1 MEIQRIDGIINESW
15 MAQRLGKVTASRLSD
30 VIAKTKTGV
39 STSRQNYLIQLVSE
53 RLTGKKG
60 DSFVN
65 QAMLD
70 GIEREGL
77 ARQLYMQSKSV
88 SVTEVG
94 FFDHPTIAMSGAS
107 PDGAV
112 NAEEDGKYVGLI
124 EIKCPIE
131 TTHTNTLISK
141 SVPSKY
147 MPQIQWQMASV
158 SPNVKWCDF
167 ISYNPNFPDTMQLFV
182 ARVERDDS
190 YIAELETE
198 VIKFLDE
205 VNQTIL
211 KLKE

>member
-1 MEIQRIDGIINESW
+1 MIEQRTEEW
-15 MAQRLGKVTASRLSD
+15 FQQRLGKVTASRISD

-39 STSRQNYLIQLVSE
+39 STSRQNYLVQLISE
-53 RLTGKKG
+53 RITGKKG

-70 GIEREGL
+70 GIERESA
-77 ARQLYMQSKSV
+77 ARALYMLNRDV
-88 SVTEVG
+88 SVIEVG
-94 FFDHPTIAMSGAS
+94 FFDHPVIKNSGAS

-112 NAEEDGKYVGLI
+112 NAEEDGKYAGLI

-147 MPQIQWQMASV
+147 IPQMQWQLACTGA
-158 SPNVKWCDF
+158 KWVDF
-167 ISYNPNFPDTMQLFV
+167 VSYNPNFPMELQLFIV
-182 ARVERDDS
+182 RVDRDDT
-190 YIAELETE
+190 YIAELEAE
-198 VIKFLDE
+198 VLKFLDE
-205 VNQTIL
+205 VDQTIL

>member
-1 MEIQRIDGIINESW
+1 MIEQRTEEW
-15 MAQRLGKVTASRLSD
+15 FEQRLGKVTASRISD

-39 STSRQNYLIQLVSE
+39 PTSRQNYLIQLVSE

-70 GIEREGL
+70 GIEREGA
-77 ARQLYMQSKSV
+77 ARELYERTRGV

-94 FFDHPTIAMSGAS
+94 FFDHPVIKNSGAS

-112 NAEEDGKYVGLI
+112 NAEEDGKYAGLI
-124 EIKCPIE
+124 EVKSPIE
-131 TTHTNTLISK
+131 STHTNTLISK

-147 MPQIQWQMASV
+147 IPQMQWQLACTGA
-158 SPNVKWCDF
+158 KWVDF
-167 ISYNPNFPDTMQLFV
+167 VSYNPNFPEELQLFV
-182 ARVERDDS
+182 ARVDRDDT
-190 YIAELETE
+190 YIGELEAE
-198 VIKFLDE
+198 VVKFLDE
-205 VNQTIL
+205 VDQTII

>member
-1 MEIQRIDGIINESW
+1 MIEQRTEEW
-15 MAQRLGKVTASRLSD
+15 FQQRLGKVTASRISD

-39 STSRQNYLIQLVSE
+39 STSRQNYLVQLVSE
-53 RLTGKKG
+53 RITGKKG

-70 GIEREGL
+70 GIEREGA
-77 ARQLYMQSKSV
+77 ARAIYMLNRDV

-94 FFDHPTIAMSGAS
+94 FFDHPVIKNSGAS

-112 NAEEDGKYVGLI
+112 NAEEEGKYAGLI

-131 TTHTNTLISK
+131 TTHTNTLMSK

-147 MPQIQWQMASV
+147 IPQMQWQLACTGA
-158 SPNVKWCDF
+158 KWVDF
-167 ISYNPNFPDTMQLFV
+167 VSYNPNFPEELQLFV
-182 ARVERDDS
+182 ARVDRDDT
-190 YIAELETE
+190 YIGELEAE
-198 VIKFLDE
+198 VVKFLEE
-205 VNQTIL
+205 VEQTIL

>member
-1 MEIQRIDGIINESW
+1 MIEQRTEEW
-15 MAQRLGKVTASRLSD
+15 FQQRLGKVTASRISD

-39 STSRQNYLIQLVSE
+39 STSRQNYLVQLVSE
-53 RLTGKKG
+53 RITGKKG

-70 GIEREGL
+70 GIEREGA
-77 ARQLYMQSKSV
+77 ARAIYMLNRDV

-94 FFDHPTIAMSGAS
+94 FFDHPVIKNSGAS

-112 NAEEDGKYVGLI
+112 NSEEEGKYAGLI

-131 TTHTNTLISK
+131 TTHTNTLMSK

-147 MPQIQWQMASV
+147 IPQMQWQLACTGA
-158 SPNVKWCDF
+158 KWVDF
-167 ISYNPNFPDTMQLFV
+167 VSYNPNFPMELQLFV
-182 ARVERDDS
+182 ARVDRDDT
-190 YIAELETE
+190 YIGELEAE

-205 VNQTIL
+205 VEQTII

>member
-1 MEIQRIDGIINESW
+1 MIEQRTDEW
-15 MAQRLGKVTASRLSD
+15 FQQRLGKVTASRISD

-39 STSRQNYLIQLVSE
+39 STSRQNYLVQLVSE

-70 GIEREGL
+70 GIERESA
-77 ARQLYMQSKSV
+77 ARELYERTRGV

-94 FFDHPTIAMSGAS
+94 FFDHPVIKNSGAS

-112 NAEEDGKYVGLI
+112 NAEEDGKYAGLI

-131 TTHTNTLISK
+131 TTHTNTLMSK

-147 MPQIQWQMASV
+147 IPQIQWQMASV

-182 ARVERDDS
+182 ARVERDNA
-190 YIAELETE
+190 YIAELEAE
-198 VIKFLDE
+198 VVKFLDE
-205 VNQTIL
+205 VDATIL

>member
-1 MEIQRIDGIINESW
+1 MEAQRIDGVVNESW

-70 GIEREGL
+70 GIERESA
-77 ARQLYMQSKSV
+77 ARELYMRTRGV

-94 FFDHPTIAMSGAS
+94 FFDHPVIKNSGAS

-112 NAEEDGKYVGLI
+112 NAEEDGKYAGLI

-131 TTHTNTLISK
+131 TTHTNTLMSK

-147 MPQIQWQMASV
+147 IPQMQWQLACTGA
-158 SPNVKWCDF
+158 KWVDF
-167 ISYNPNFPDTMQLFV
+167 VSYNPNFPEELQLFV
-182 ARVERDDS
+182 ARVDRDDA
-190 YIAELETE
+190 YIAELEAE

-205 VNQTIL
+205 VDQTII

>member
-1 MEIQRIDGIINESW
+1 MIEQRTEEW
-15 MAQRLGKVTASRLSD
+15 FQQRLGKVTASRISD

-39 STSRQNYLIQLVSE
+39 STSRQNYLVQLVSE

-60 DSFVN
+60 DSYVN

-70 GIEREGL
+70 GIERESA
-77 ARQLYMQSKSV
+77 ARELYMQTRGV

-94 FFDHPTIAMSGAS
+94 FFDHPIIKNSGAS

-112 NAEEDGKYVGLI
+112 NAEEEGKYAGLI

-131 TTHTNTLISK
+131 TTHTNTLMSK

-147 MPQIQWQMASV
+147 IPQIQWQMASV
-158 SPNVKWCDF
+158 SPNVKWVDF
-167 ISYNPNFPDTMQLFV
+167 ISFNPNFPDTMQLFV
-182 ARVERDDS
+182 ARVERDNA
-190 YIAELETE
+190 YIAELEAE

-205 VNQTIL
+205 VDATIL

>member
-1 MEIQRIDGIINESW
+1 MIEQRTEEW
-15 MAQRLGKVTASRLSD
+15 FQQRLGKVTASRISD

-53 RLTGKKG
+53 RITGKKG

-70 GIEREGL
+70 GIERESA
-77 ARQLYMQSKSV
+77 ARELYMRTRGV

-94 FFDHPTIAMSGAS
+94 FFDHPITKNSGAS

-112 NAEEDGKYVGLI
+112 NAEEDGKYAGII

-147 MPQIQWQMASV
+147 VPQMQWQLACTGA
-158 SPNVKWCDF
+158 KWVDF
-167 ISYNPNFPDTMQLFV
+167 VSYNPNFPVELQLFV
-182 ARVERDDS
+182 VTLDRDDT
-190 YIAELETE
+190 YIAELELA
-198 VIKFLDE
+198 VIQFLDE
-205 VNQTIL
+205 VDQTII

>member
-1 MEIQRIDGIINESW
+1 MIEQRTEEW
-15 MAQRLGKVTASRLSD
+15 FQQRLGKVTASRISD

-70 GIEREGL
+70 GIERESA
-77 ARQLYMQSKSV
+77 ARELYERTRGV

-94 FFDHPTIAMSGAS
+94 FFDHPVIKNSGAS

-112 NAEEDGKYVGLI
+112 NAEEDGKYAGLI

-131 TTHTNTLISK
+131 TTHTNTLMSK

-147 MPQIQWQMASV
+147 IPQIQWQMASV

-182 ARVERDDS
+182 ARVDRDDT
-190 YIAELETE
+190 YIAELEAE

-205 VNQTIL
+205 VDQTIL

>member
-1 MEIQRIDGIINESW
+1 MIEQRTDEW
-15 MAQRLGKVTASRLSD
+15 FQQRLGKVTASRISD

-39 STSRQNYLIQLVSE
+39 STSRQNYLVQLVSE

-70 GIEREGL
+70 GIEREGA
-77 ARQLYMQSKSV
+77 ARAIYMLNRDV

-94 FFDHPTIAMSGAS
+94 FFDHPVIKNSGAS

-112 NAEEDGKYVGLI
+112 NAEEEGKYAGLI

-131 TTHTNTLISK
+131 TTHTNTLMSK

-147 MPQIQWQMASV
+147 IPQMQWQLACTGA
-158 SPNVKWCDF
+158 KWVDF
-167 ISYNPNFPDTMQLFV
+167 VSYNPNFPEELQLFV
-182 ARVERDDS
+182 ARVDRDDT
-190 YIAELETE
+190 YIGELEAE

-205 VNQTIL
+205 VEQTII

>member
-1 MEIQRIDGIINESW
+1 MIEQLTEEW
-15 MAQRLGKVTASRLSD
+15 FQQRLGKVTASRISD
-30 VIAKTKTGV
+30 VIAKTKTGA

-70 GIEREGL
+70 GIERESA
-77 ARQLYMQSKSV
+77 ARALYMLNRDV

-94 FFDHPTIAMSGAS
+94 FFDHPVIKNSGAS

-112 NAEEDGKYVGLI
+112 NAEEDGKYAGLI

-131 TTHTNTLISK
+131 TTHTNTLMSK

-147 MPQIQWQMASV
+147 IPQMQWQLACTNASWV
-158 SPNVKWCDF
+158 DF
-167 ISYNPNFPDTMQLFV
+167 VSYNPNFPPKLQLFI
-182 ARVERDDS
+182 ARVDRDQI
-190 YIAELETE
+190 YISELEVE
-198 VIKFLDE
+198 VEKFLDE
-205 VNQTIL
+205 VEQTIL

>member
-1 MEIQRIDGIINESW
+1 MIEQRTEEW
-15 MAQRLGKVTASRLSD
+15 FQQRLGKVTASRISD

-70 GIEREGL
+70 GIERESA
-77 ARQLYMQSKSV
+77 ARELYERTRGV

-94 FFDHPTIAMSGAS
+94 FFDHPIIKNSGAS

-112 NAEEDGKYVGLI
+112 NAEEDGKYAGLI

-131 TTHTNTLISK
+131 TTHTNTLMSK
-141 SVPSKY
+141 EVPSKY
-147 MPQIQWQMASV
+147 KSQIQWQMASV
-158 SPNVKWCDF
+158 SPNVKWVDF
-167 ISYNPNFPDTMQLFV
+167 ISFNPNFPDTMQLFV
-182 ARVERDDS
+182 ARVERDND
-190 YIAELETE
+190 YIAELEAE

-205 VNQTIL
+205 VEQTII

>member
-1 MEIQRIDGIINESW
+1 MIEQRTEEW
-15 MAQRLGKVTASRLSD
+15 FQQRLGKVTASRISD

-39 STSRQNYLIQLVSE
+39 STSRQNYLVQLVSE

-70 GIEREGL
+70 GIEREGA
-77 ARQLYMQSKSV
+77 ARELYMQTRGV

-112 NAEEDGKYVGLI
+112 NAEEDGKYAGLI

-131 TTHTNTLISK
+131 TTHTNTLMSK

-147 MPQIQWQMASV
+147 MPQIQWQMSSV

-167 ISYNPNFPDTMQLFV
+167 ISFNPNFPDTMQLFV
-182 ARVERDDS
+182 ARVERDND
-190 YIAELETE
+190 YIAELEAE
-198 VIKFLDE
+198 VVKFLDE
-205 VNQTIL
+205 VEQTII

>member
-1 MEIQRIDGIINESW
+1 MIEQRTEEW
-15 MAQRLGKVTASRLSD
+15 FQQRLGKVTASRISD

-39 STSRQNYLIQLVSE
+39 STSRQNYLVQPVSE
-53 RLTGKKG
+53 RITGKKG

-65 QAMLD
+65 QVMLD
-70 GIEREGL
+70 GIEREGA
-77 ARQLYMQSKSV
+77 ARELYMRTKGA

-112 NAEEDGKYVGLI
+112 NSEEEGKYVGLI

-147 MPQIQWQMASV
+147 IPQMQWQLACTGA
-158 SPNVKWCDF
+158 KWVDF
-167 ISYNPNFPDTMQLFV
+167 ISYNPNFPVELQLFV
-182 ARVERDDS
+182 SRVDRDND
-190 YIAELETE
+190 YIAELEDE
-198 VIKFLDE
+198 VVKFLDE
-205 VNQTIL
+205 VDQIIL
-211 KLKE
+211 KLKG

>member
-1 MEIQRIDGIINESW
+1 MIEQRTEAWFQS
-15 MAQRLGKVTASRLSD
+15 RLGKVTASRISD

-65 QAMLD
+65 QYMLD
-70 GIEREGL
+70 GIEREPI
-77 ARQLYMQSKSV
+77 AKALYEKLHN
-88 SVTEVG
+88 VTVTDVG
-94 FFDHPTIAMSGAS
+94 FFDHPTIANSGAR

-112 NAEEDGKYVGLI
+112 NAEIEGKFAGLI

-131 TTHTNTLISK
+131 TTHTNTLMSK
-141 SVPSKY
+141 TVPNKY
-147 MPQIQWQMASV
+147 IPQIQWQMASV

-167 ISYNPNFPDTMQLFV
+167 ISFNPNFPDTMQLFV
-182 ARVERDDS
+182 VRVERDDE
-190 YIAELETE
+190 YIASLEVE
-198 VIKFLDE
+198 VKQFLE
-205 VNQTIL
+205 QVEATIL

>member
-1 MEIQRIDGIINESW
+1 MIKQRTEEW
-15 MAQRLGKVTASRLSD
+15 FQQRLGKVTASRISD

-39 STSRQNYLIQLVSE
+39 STSRQNYLVQLVSE

-70 GIEREGL
+70 GIERESA
-77 ARQLYMQSKSV
+77 ARELYMQTRGV

-94 FFDHPTIAMSGAS
+94 FFDHPVIKNSGAS

-112 NAEEDGKYVGLI
+112 NAAEEGKYAGLI

-131 TTHTNTLISK
+131 TTHTNTLMSK
-141 SVPSKY
+141 SIPTKY
-147 MPQIQWQMASV
+147 IPQMQWQLACTGA
-158 SPNVKWCDF
+158 KWVDF
-167 ISYNPNFPDTMQLFV
+167 VSYNPNFPMELQLFV
-182 ARVERDDS
+182 SRVDRDDT
-190 YIAELETE
+190 YIGELEAE

-205 VNQTIL
+205 VEQTII

>member
-1 MEIQRIDGIINESW
+1 MIEQRTDEW
-15 MAQRLGKVTASRLSD
+15 FQQRLGKVTASRISD

-39 STSRQNYLIQLVSE
+39 STSRQNYLVQLVSE

-70 GIEREGL
+70 GIERESA
-77 ARQLYMQSKSV
+77 ARELYMQSKGV

-94 FFDHPTIAMSGAS
+94 FFDHPVIKNSGAS

-112 NAEEDGKYVGLI
+112 NAEEEGKYAGLI

-131 TTHTNTLISK
+131 TTHTNTLMSK

-147 MPQIQWQMASV
+147 IPQIQWQMASV
-158 SPNVKWCDF
+158 SPNVKWVDF
-167 ISYNPNFPDTMQLFV
+167 ISFNPNFPDTMKLFV
-182 ARVERDDS
+182 ARVERDNA
-190 YIAELETE
+190 YIAELEAE

-205 VNQTIL
+205 VDQTIL

>member
-1 MEIQRIDGIINESW
+1 MIEQRTEEW
-15 MAQRLGKVTASRLSD
+15 FQQRLGKVTASRISD

-60 DSFVN
+60 DSYVN

-70 GIEREGL
+70 GIEREDA
-77 ARQLYMQSKSV
+77 ARKLYEIERNISV
-88 SVTEVG
+88 SEVG
-94 FFDHPTIAMSGAS
+94 FFEHPVLSMSGAS

-112 NAEEDGKYVGLI
+112 HAQIEGKYAGLI

-131 TTHTNTLISK
+131 TTHTNTLMSK

-147 MPQIQWQMASV
+147 IPQIQWQMACVGASWV
-158 SPNVKWCDF
+158 DF
-167 ISYNPNFPDTMQLFV
+167 VSYNPNFPPELQLFIS
-182 ARVERDDS
+182 RVDRDQS
-190 YIAELETE
+190 YISELEVE
-198 VIKFLDE
+198 VEKFLEE
-205 VNQTIL
+205 VEQTII

>member
-1 MEIQRIDGIINESW
+1 MEQRTEEW
-15 MAQRLGKVTASRLSD
+15 FQARLGKVTASRISD

-60 DSFVN
+60 DSYVN

-70 GIEREGL
+70 GIEREDA
-77 ARQLYMQSKSV
+77 ARSLYMLNKDV
-88 SVTEVG
+88 DVTEVG
-94 FFDHPTIAMSGAS
+94 FFDHPVIKNSGAS

-112 NAEEDGKYVGLI
+112 HAEIEGKYAGLI

-131 TTHTNTLISK
+131 TTHTNTLMSK

-147 MPQIQWQMASV
+147 IPQMQWQLACTGA
-158 SPNVKWCDF
+158 KWVDF
-167 ISYNPNFPDTMQLFV
+167 VSYNPNFPEELQLFV
-182 ARVERDDS
+182 ARVDRDDA
-190 YIAELETE
+190 YIAELEAE

-205 VNQTIL
+205 VDQTII

>member
-1 MEIQRIDGIINESW
+1 MIEQRTDEW
-15 MAQRLGKVTASRLSD
+15 FQQRLGKVTASRISD

-39 STSRQNYLIQLVSE
+39 STSRQNYLVQLVSE
-53 RLTGKKG
+53 RLTDKKG

-70 GIEREGL
+70 GIERESA
-77 ARQLYMQSKSV
+77 ARELYMQSKGV

-94 FFDHPTIAMSGAS
+94 FFDHPVIKNSGAS

-112 NAEEDGKYVGLI
+112 NAEEEGKYAGLI

-131 TTHTNTLISK
+131 TTHTNTLMSK

-147 MPQIQWQMASV
+147 LPQIQWQMASV
-158 SPNVKWCDF
+158 SPNVKWVDF
-167 ISYNPNFPDTMQLFV
+167 ISFNPNFPDKMQLFV
-182 ARVERDDS
+182 ARVERDNA
-190 YIAELETE
+190 YIAELEAE

-205 VNQTIL
+205 VDATIL

>member
-1 MEIQRIDGIINESW
+1 MEQRTEEW
-15 MAQRLGKVTASRLSD
+15 FQHRLGKVTASRISD

-60 DSFVN
+60 DSYVN

-70 GIEREGL
+70 GIEREDA
-77 ARQLYMQSKSV
+77 ARALYMLNKDV
-88 SVTEVG
+88 DVTEVG
-94 FFDHPTIAMSGAS
+94 FFDHPVIKNSGAS

-112 NAEEDGKYVGLI
+112 HAEIEGKYAGLI

-131 TTHTNTLISK
+131 TTHTNTLMSK

-147 MPQIQWQMASV
+147 IPQMQWQLACTGA
-158 SPNVKWCDF
+158 KWVDF
-167 ISYNPNFPDTMQLFV
+167 VSYNPNFPVELQLFV
-182 ARVERDDS
+182 SRVERDND
-190 YIAELETE
+190 YIAELEAE
-198 VIKFLDE
+198 VVKFLDE
-205 VNQTIL
+205 VDQTIL

>member
-1 MEIQRIDGIINESW
+1 MIEQRTEEW
-15 MAQRLGKVTASRLSD
+15 FQQRLGKVTASRISD

-70 GIEREGL
+70 GIERESA
-77 ARQLYMQSKSV
+77 ARALYMLNRDV

-94 FFDHPTIAMSGAS
+94 FFDHPVIKNSGAS

-112 NAEEDGKYVGLI
+112 NAEEEGKYAGLI

-131 TTHTNTLISK
+131 TTHTNTLMSK

-147 MPQIQWQMASV
+147 IPQMQWQLACTGA
-158 SPNVKWCDF
+158 KWVDF
-167 ISYNPNFPDTMQLFV
+167 VSYNPNFPMELQLFV
-182 ARVERDDS
+182 ARVDRDDT
-190 YIAELETE
+190 YIGELEAE

-205 VNQTIL
+205 VEQTII

>member
-1 MEIQRIDGIINESW
+1 MIEQRTDEW
-15 MAQRLGKVTASRLSD
+15 FQQRLGKVTASRISD

-53 RLTGKKG
+53 WLTGKKG

-70 GIEREGL
+70 GIERESA
-77 ARQLYMQSKSV
+77 AREIYMRTRGV

-94 FFDHPTIAMSGAS
+94 FFDHPIIKNSGAS

-112 NAEEDGKYVGLI
+112 NAEEEGKYAGLI
-124 EIKCPIE
+124 EIKAPIE
-131 TTHTNTLISK
+131 TTHTNTLMSK

-147 MPQIQWQMASV
+147 IPQMQWQLACTGA
-158 SPNVKWCDF
+158 KWVDF
-167 ISYNPNFPDTMQLFV
+167 VSYNPNFSMELQLFV
-182 ARVERDDS
+182 ARVDRDDT
-190 YIAELETE
+190 YIGELEAE

-205 VNQTIL
+205 VEQTII
-211 KLKE
+211 KLKG

>member
-1 MEIQRIDGIINESW
+1 MIAQGTDEWFQ
-15 MAQRLGKVTASRLSD
+15 QRLGKVTASRISD

-39 STSRQNYLIQLVSE
+39 STSRQNYLVQLVSE

-65 QAMLD
+65 QAMID
-70 GIEREGL
+70 GIEREAA
-77 ARQLYMQSKSV
+77 ARELYMRTRGV

-112 NAEEDGKYVGLI
+112 NAEEDGKYAGLI

-131 TTHTNTLISK
+131 STHTSTLMSK

-147 MPQIQWQMASV
+147 IPQMQWQLACTGA
-158 SPNVKWCDF
+158 KWVDF
-167 ISYNPNFPDTMQLFV
+167 VSYNPNFPEELQLFV
-182 ARVERDDS
+182 ARVDRDDT
-190 YIAELETE
+190 YIAELEAE

-205 VNQTIL
+205 VEQTII

>member
-1 MEIQRIDGIINESW
+1 MEAQRIDGVVNESW

-39 STSRQNYLIQLVSE
+39 STSRQNYLVQLVSE

-70 GIEREGL
+70 GIERESA
-77 ARQLYMQSKSV
+77 ARELYERTRGV

-94 FFDHPTIAMSGAS
+94 FFDHPVIKNSGAS

-112 NAEEDGKYVGLI
+112 NAEEDGKYAGLI

-131 TTHTNTLISK
+131 TTHTNTLMSK

-147 MPQIQWQMASV
+147 IPQIQWQMASV

-182 ARVERDDS
+182 ARVDRDDT
-190 YIAELETE
+190 YIGELEAE

-205 VNQTIL
+205 VEQTIL

>member
-1 MEIQRIDGIINESW
+1 MIEQRTEEW
-15 MAQRLGKVTASRLSD
+15 FQQRLGKVTASRISD

-70 GIEREGL
+70 GIEREGA
-77 ARQLYMQSKSV
+77 ARELYERTRGV
-88 SVTEVG
+88 SVTEIG
-94 FFDHPTIAMSGAS
+94 FFDHPVIKNSGAS

-112 NAEEDGKYVGLI
+112 NAEEDGKYAGLI
-124 EIKCPIE
+124 EVKSPIE
-131 TTHTNTLISK
+131 TTHTNTLMSK

-147 MPQIQWQMASV
+147 IPQMQWQLACTGA
-158 SPNVKWCDF
+158 KWVDF
-167 ISYNPNFPDTMQLFV
+167 VSYNPNFPEELQLFV
-182 ARVERDDS
+182 ARVDRDDT
-190 YIAELETE
+190 YIGELEAE

-205 VNQTIL
+205 VEQTII

>member
-1 MEIQRIDGIINESW
+1 MIEQRTEEW
-15 MAQRLGKVTASRLSD
+15 FQQRLGKVTASRISD

-70 GIEREGL
+70 GIERESA
-77 ARQLYMQSKSV
+77 ARALYMLNKDV

-94 FFDHPTIAMSGAS
+94 FFDHPVIKNSGAS

-112 NAEEDGKYVGLI
+112 NAEEKGKYAGLI

-131 TTHTNTLISK
+131 TTHTNTLMSK

-147 MPQIQWQMASV
+147 VPQMQWQLACTGARWVDFV
-158 SPNVKWCDF
+158 SF
-167 ISYNPNFPDTMQLFV
+167 NPNFPAELQIFV
-182 ARVERDDS
+182 ARVDRDDS
-190 YIAELETE
+190 YIAELEAE

-205 VNQTIL
+205 VDATIL

>member
-1 MEIQRIDGIINESW
+1 MIEQRTEEW
-15 MAQRLGKVTASRLSD
+15 FQQRLGKVTASRISD

-60 DSFVN
+60 DSYVN

-70 GIEREGL
+70 GIEREDA
-77 ARQLYMQSKSV
+77 ARKLYEIERNISV
-88 SVTEVG
+88 SEVG
-94 FFDHPTIAMSGAS
+94 FFEHPVLSMSGAS

-112 NAEEDGKYVGLI
+112 HAEIEGKYAGLI

-131 TTHTNTLISK
+131 TTHTNTLMSK

-147 MPQIQWQMASV
+147 IPQMQWQLACTGASWV
-158 SPNVKWCDF
+158 DF
-167 ISYNPNFPDTMQLFV
+167 VSYNPNFPPELQLFIS
-182 ARVERDDS
+182 RVDRDQS
-190 YIAELETE
+190 YITELEVE
-198 VIKFLDE
+198 VEKFLEE
-205 VNQTIL
+205 VEQTII

>member
-1 MEIQRIDGIINESW
+1 MIEQRTDEW
-15 MAQRLGKVTASRLSD
+15 FQQRLGKVTASRISD

-39 STSRQNYLIQLVSE
+39 STSRQNYLVQLVSE
-53 RLTGKKG
+53 RITGKKG

-70 GIEREGL
+70 GIERESA
-77 ARQLYMQSKSV
+77 ARALYMLNRDV

-94 FFDHPTIAMSGAS
+94 FFDHPIIKNSGAS

-112 NAEEDGKYVGLI
+112 NAEEEGKYAGLI

-131 TTHTNTLISK
+131 TTHTNTLMSK

-147 MPQIQWQMASV
+147 IPQMQWQLACTGA
-158 SPNVKWCDF
+158 KWVDF
-167 ISYNPNFPDTMQLFV
+167 VSYNPNFPEELQLFV
-182 ARVERDDS
+182 ARVERDNA
-190 YIAELETE
+190 YIAELEAE

-205 VNQTIL
+205 VEQTII

>member
-1 MEIQRIDGIINESW
+1 MIEQRTEEW
-15 MAQRLGKVTASRLSD
+15 FQQRLGKVTASRISD

-39 STSRQNYLIQLVSE
+39 STSRQNYLVQLVSE
-53 RLTGKKG
+53 RITGKKG

-70 GIEREGL
+70 GIERESA
-77 ARQLYMQSKSV
+77 ARELYERTRGV

-112 NAEEDGKYVGLI
+112 NAEEDGKYAGLI

-131 TTHTNTLISK
+131 TTHTNTLMSK

-147 MPQIQWQMASV
+147 IPQMQWQLACTGA
-158 SPNVKWCDF
+158 KWVDF
-167 ISYNPNFPDTMQLFV
+167 VSYNPNFPEELQLFV
-182 ARVERDDS
+182 ARVDRDDT
-190 YIAELETE
+190 YIGELETE
-198 VIKFLDE
+198 VLKFLDE
-205 VNQTIL
+205 VDQTIL

>member
-1 MEIQRIDGIINESW
+1 MIEQRTEEW
-15 MAQRLGKVTASRLSD
+15 FQQRLGKVTASRISD

-39 STSRQNYLIQLVSE
+39 STSRQNYLVQLVSE

-60 DSFVN
+60 ESFVN

-70 GIEREGL
+70 GIERESA
-77 ARQLYMQSKSV
+77 ARELYMQTRGV

-94 FFDHPTIAMSGAS
+94 FFDHPVIKNSGAS

-112 NAEEDGKYVGLI
+112 NAEEEGKYAGLI

-131 TTHTNTLISK
+131 TTHTNTLMSK

-147 MPQIQWQMASV
+147 LPQIQWQMASV
-158 SPNVKWCDF
+158 SPNVKWVDF
-167 ISYNPNFPDTMQLFV
+167 ISFNPNFPDTMQLFV
-182 ARVERDDS
+182 ARVERDNA
-190 YIAELETE
+190 YIAELEAE

-205 VNQTIL
+205 VEQTIL